1 MLIQEKLGNIGSF
14 AINDRMIDP
23 VEVEWYETGKRIL
36 RKTTRGGREV
46 VLKFLRESPAL
57 GEGDVLY
64 EDGECLIVV
73 DILPC
78 AVLVIRP
85 AGLYEVASVCYE
97 IGNKHLPLFFEKE
110 ELLAPYEAPLYRSLL
125 AGGYDVRQEERKLLY
140 PLKTTVA
147 AHAHSGSSSLF
158 SRILQFTSPESF
170 AKPEPFT
177 KPEP

>member
-1 MLIQEKLGNIGSF
+1 MLIQEKLGNITSF
-14 AINDRMIDP
+14 VVGDRVIDP
-23 VEVEWYETGKRIL
+23 VGMQWHETGKRIA

-57 GEGDVLY
+57 CDGDVLY

-78 AVLVIRP
+78 AVLVIR
-85 AGLYEVASVCYE
+85 ATSFYTIASVCYE
-97 IGNKHLPLFFEKE
+97 IGNKHLPLYVEKE
-110 ELLAPYEAPLYRSLL
+110 ELLVPYEAPLLRMLV

-147 AHAHSGSSSLF
+147 AHAHSGNSSSLF
-158 SRILQFTSPESF
+158 SKILQFTN
-170 AKPEPFT
+170 PEP
-177 KPEP
+177 